1 MTSCDTGKM
10 SNCPAYLSVTI
21 TDLVLY
27 DELFCYDMLI
37 LCPSTFNVSFRF
49 PSAPTPSTQNSM
61 TSSFDVHLSDARRS
75 HHVYLTHVD
84 MRRMTYND
92 GDDERSE
99 AIVFHRQVSAST
111 SSSWDHSLVFSVV
124 AVAIVVLALLSA
136 FIHADRYMR
145 PVRWIALMP
154 APAVNECRPS
164 TSRAACTTYHLCSN
178 GHVGR
183 LSALDQSAASP
194 FFHAKYRCHCRSAD
208 ARSLRVVSTHRYR
221 LLVCAYATL
230 WVVTGLLATFNV
242 FFYVVSVLVD
252 ADWRYVSA
260 MAGDGRTDLAR
271 VNRIVETN
279 FSMLIDGHGRDELR
293 RYRDGVV
300 DRVHAC
306 RNHVDNTIHRT
317 SAILAVESAQ
327 ITDIGWSIAALTAE
341 QYVTRLTAYSA
352 RIDAFTS
359 AFQSKLSAA
368 IGRTMRRYGAYVN
381 SIVNNVWFRFAV
393 DIFNSTHQMSP
404 PSNHVEY
411 YGLSNQAMAGF
422 GSFLDVDEMKQVEM
436 WVSRFWQRYKIRYT
450 SLYTVIVSFVCRFYT
465 FDAFDVTLCCYNHVT

>member
-1 MTSCDTGKM
+1 
-10 SNCPAYLSVTI
+10 
-21 TDLVLY
+21 
-27 DELFCYDMLI
+27 
-37 LCPSTFNVSFRF
+37 
-49 PSAPTPSTQNSM
+49 
-61 TSSFDVHLSDARRS
+61 
-75 HHVYLTHVD
+75 
-84 MRRMTYND
+84 
-92 GDDERSE
+92 
-99 AIVFHRQVSAST
+99 
-111 SSSWDHSLVFSVV
+111 
-124 AVAIVVLALLSA
+124 
-136 FIHADRYMR
+136 
-145 PVRWIALMP
+145 
-154 APAVNECRPS
+154 
-164 TSRAACTTYHLCSN
+164 
-178 GHVGR
+178 
-183 LSALDQSAASP
+183 
-194 FFHAKYRCHCRSAD
+194 
-208 ARSLRVVSTHRYR
+208 
-221 LLVCAYATL
+221 
-230 WVVTGLLATFNV
+230 
-242 FFYVVSVLVD
+242 VVSVLVD

-422 GSFLDVDEMKQVEM
+422 GSFLDVDEIKQVEM